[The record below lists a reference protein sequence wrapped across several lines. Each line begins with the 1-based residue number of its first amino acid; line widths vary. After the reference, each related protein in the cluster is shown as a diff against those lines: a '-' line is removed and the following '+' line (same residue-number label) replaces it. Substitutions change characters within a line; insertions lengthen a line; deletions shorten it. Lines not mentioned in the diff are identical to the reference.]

1 MFSIKNFIFK
11 ATSLI
16 AVICALGTM
25 EAYGSPASGKKI
37 IPTNRNAQNVLTEN
51 RLRNDI
57 AFLSDTLCKGR
68 GTGNNT
74 EAAFWIARRMAGF
87 GLVPFGGSYSQ
98 SFNLTNGKIGHN
110 ILAMLPGTSDNYI
123 IVAAHYDHLGILG
136 GKMFPGADSNAS
148 GVAAMLSLAN
158 MFRSMHRLGK
168 NYTCNIIFVA
178 FDAKELNM
186 NGSQH
191 FWDIL
196 NLGWIKNP
204 VTGATI
210 TKNDISLMVNI
221 DQIGSTLSPLKSGSK
236 DYLIMLPGKNDYYG
250 DILRN
255 CNSRLDIGLEIA
267 TDYYG
272 SKDFTKVFYN
282 RVSDQ
287 KVFVGGKVPAVLF
300 TSGITMNNNKPIDTV
315 DTLDMSVLKK
325 RVWLIFNWLDELT

>member
-1 MFSIKNFIFK
+1 MFSVKNFKIK
-11 ATSLI
+11 ASSLI
-16 AVICALGTM
+16 AILWLSGTIG
-25 EAYGSPASGKKI
+25 AFGSNVQGRKI
-37 IPTNRNAQNVLTEN
+37 IPTNRNAQNVLTEE

-57 AFLSDTLCKGR
+57 AFLSDSLCKGR
-68 GTGNNT
+68 RAGDNT

-87 GLVPFGGSYSQ
+87 GLVPFNGSYSQ
-98 SFNLTNGKIGHN
+98 SFTLPDGKVGHN

-148 GVAAMLSLAN
+148 GVVAMLNLAN
-158 MFRSMHRLGK
+158 MFRSMHKLGK
-168 NYTCNIIFVA
+168 NYSVNVIFVA

-204 VTGATI
+204 VTGAAI
-210 TKNDISLMVNI
+210 TKKDISVMVNI
-221 DQIGSTLSPLKSGSK
+221 DQIGSTLSPLKSGRK

-250 DILRN
+250 DMLRN
-255 CNSRLDIGLEIA
+255 CNSRLDIGLEIS

-272 SKDFTKVFYN
+272 SKDFTRLFYS

-287 KVFVGGKVPAVLF
+287 KVFINGKVPAVLF
-300 TSGITMNNNKPIDTV
+300 TSGITMNNNKPVDTV

-325 RVWLIFNWLDELT
+325 RIWLIFNWLDELI

>member
-1 MFSIKNFIFK
+1 VFSVNNFIFK
-11 ATSLI
+11 ASSLL
-16 AVICALGTM
+16 AVLWLSGTM
-25 EAYGSPASGKKI
+25 EAFGSNVQDKI
-37 IPTNRNAQNVLTEN
+37 FIPTNRNALNVLTEG
-51 RLRNDI
+51 RLQNDI
-57 AFLSDTLCKGR
+57 AFLSDSLCKGR
-68 GTGNNT
+68 RAGDNA
-74 EAAFWIARRMAGF
+74 EAAFWIARRMEGF
-87 GLVPFGGSYSQ
+87 GLVPFNRSYSQ
-98 SFNLTNGKIGHN
+98 SFALPGGEVGHN

-136 GKMFPGADSNAS
+136 GKIFPGADSNAS
-148 GVAAMLSLAN
+148 GVAAMLNLAN

-168 NYTCNIIFVA
+168 NYSANVIFIA

-186 NGSQH
+186 NGSQY

-210 TKNDISLMVNI
+210 TKNNISVMVNI
-221 DQIGSTLSPLKSGSK
+221 DQIGSTLSPLQSGRK
-236 DYLIMLPGKNDYYG
+236 DYLIMLPGKNGYYG
-250 DILRN
+250 DMLRN

-272 SKDFTKVFYN
+272 SKDFTRLFYY

-287 KVFVGGKVPAVLF
+287 KVFINGKVPAVLF
-300 TSGITMNNNKPIDTV
+300 TSGITMNNNKPVDTV

-325 RVWLIFNWLDELT
+325 RVWLIFNWLDELI